1 MSIFNPASWGWLRA
15 ATIQILQSL
24 KEPDHG
30 ALSDA
35 SYSERPTYSPMN
47 GMGAY
52 SRFAYLFAAA
62 NRRAADLASR
72 PIRLYAGHPERDEDS
87 YMLTDHPFYD
97 LIEQPSI
104 DFTEVEF
111 RRQLMVDL
119 QLTGMWFGGIV
130 APTPTAEPVSLI
142 RWHPEDVTIIP
153 NRRGPAIG
161 AFTVNLDGEEANYPR
176 ESVCYVRAPSWERG
190 NQALYG
196 QGVVRPLHD
205 ELSTQL
211 ASREH
216 QKKLASQGRPDVVLS
231 PMEKGDHWDE
241 KARKLV
247 LAAWKKMIGKGG
259 PLVTSGAVKADFLN
273 LSPKD
278 MEYQEL
284 NKYVIG
290 AIRAATQTP
299 PIILGQE
306 VANYATANKQDGLYW
321 RGLVHAS
328 ALIDARFTLD
338 VARRYPAIRGKKLY
352 VRHDF
357 SGVLALQAERTAQY
371 DRATTLIDQGAN
383 RASAYA
389 FEGIAGVPLPD
400 TPKPEPAAAPAE
412 PSEPPKD
419 TDPEPEPVDG
429 DEEDREDKAFV
440 RAVRQEP
447 QRRSAWQAW
456 LVRAHK
462 PAEQRI
468 KAAVRRYLKA
478 ASARYAV
485 RLSAAL
491 SESGG
496 QLAVIDG
503 SPGSTS
509 NIAARIIK
517 GPSLEEV
524 VDNVTEE
531 AAMKSAVE
539 QAWKRTWTLAATAA
553 ARELPVEGLT
563 FNPDRREIVRALDGL
578 VKHAVRTQTDVIRLI
593 IERGLAA
600 GSSVGEMQ
608 TAIRSAVCFGPA
620 RALRIARTEATRA
633 VNLGTFSAYQDA
645 EAKGVTMLKVWLTA
659 SGAVRPSHESMDGQE
674 RALSALFRSGDG
686 NESPHPGGFDL
697 PEEDINCRCA
707 LSNKVLQAPIIGG

>member
-1 MSIFNPASWGWLRA
+1 MSIFNPASWGWLRK
-15 ATIQILQSL
+15 ATISIVESL
-24 KEPDHG
+24 KRPDHG
-30 ALSDA
+30 AIADA
-35 SYSERPTYSPMN
+35 GYPEAPLYPAMN
-47 GMGAY
+47 GMSAY
-52 SRFAYLFAAA
+52 SRFAYLFAAS
-62 NRRAADLASR
+62 NRRAADLASI
-72 PIRLYAGHPERDEDS
+72 PLRLYVGHPKRDADA
-87 YMLTDHPFYD
+87 YVLTDHPFYD
-97 LIEQPSI
+97 LMEQPNS
-104 DFTEVEF
+104 DETEVEF

-119 QLTGMWFGGIV
+119 QLTGTWFGGIV

-153 NRRGPAIG
+153 NRHGPAIG
-161 AFTVNLDGEEANYPR
+161 AFTVNLDGSEVNYSPEA
-176 ESVCYVRAPSWERG
+176 VCYIRAPSWDRG
-190 NQALYG
+190 TQGLYG

-205 ELSTQL
+205 ELTTQL

-216 QKKLASQGRPDVVLS
+216 QRKLASQGRPDVVLS
-231 PMEKGDHWDE
+231 PVEKGDQWDE

-259 PLVTSGAVKADFLN
+259 PLVMSGAMKAEFLN
-273 LSPKD
+273 LLPKD

-321 RGLVHAS
+321 RGLVHAA
-328 ALIDARFTLD
+328 ALVDARLTLD
-338 VARRYPAIRGKKLY
+338 VARRYPKIRGRKLY

-371 DRATTLIDQGAN
+371 GRASTLIDQGAD

-400 TPKPEPAAAPAE
+400 TPLEQAEAAVEPDKPEPD
-412 PSEPPKD
+412 K
-419 TDPEPEPVDG
+419 PEPEPVDG
-429 DEEDREDKAFV
+429 DEEDREDKGYV

-456 LVRAHK
+456 LIKAHK

-468 KAAVRRYLKA
+468 KASVRRYLKA
-478 ASARYAV
+478 ASARYAS
-485 RLSAAL
+485 RLSTALAA
-491 SESGG
+491 SGG
-496 QLAVIDG
+496 QLALIGD
-503 SPGSTS
+503 SPGPTST
-509 NIAARIIK
+509 IAVSIIR
-517 GPSLEEV
+517 GPSLEDV
-524 VDNVTEE
+524 LDNVVEE
-531 AAMKSAVE
+531 GAMRKAVE

-553 ARELPVEGLT
+553 ARELPVDGLT
-563 FNPDRREIVRALDGL
+563 FDADGRREIVRSLDGL
-578 VKHAVRTQTDVIRLI
+578 VKNAVRTQTDAIHAV
-593 IERGLAA
+593 IERGLASGA
-600 GSSVGEMQ
+600 SVGEMQ
-608 TAIRSAVCFGPA
+608 TAIRRAAVFGPA
-620 RALRIARTEATRA
+620 RSLRIARTEATRA

-645 EAKGVTMLKVWLTA
+645 EARGVVLQKVWLTA
-659 SGAVRPSHESMDGQE
+659 SGAVRPSHEAMDGQE

-686 NESPHPGGFDL
+686 NDAPHPGGFDL
-697 PEEDINCRCA
+697 AAEDINCRCA